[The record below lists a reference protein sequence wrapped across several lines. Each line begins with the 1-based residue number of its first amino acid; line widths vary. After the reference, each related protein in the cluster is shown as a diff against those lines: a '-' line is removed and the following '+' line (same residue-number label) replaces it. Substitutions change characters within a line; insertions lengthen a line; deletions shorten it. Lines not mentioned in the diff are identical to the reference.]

1 MTESSGAAT
10 GAKAR
15 FQQINPHFVVRDVV
29 EAAEY
34 YRDVFGFKILGY
46 YWDPPVFAVVG
57 RDDVVI
63 QFGRIDRG
71 QTVAPNRTRRD
82 EALDA
87 YIWVND
93 LDALFAEMSRRA
105 RRLWKSRS
113 GSLGI
118 VTSFRWKMHLVFGW
132 CLARVCL
139 RGSDRGEPARRRR
152 YQGERTRS
160 FAALC

>member
-1 MTESSGAAT
+1 MTESSAAAA
-10 GAKAR
+10 GSKAR
-15 FQQINPHFVVRDVV
+15 FRGINPHFVVRDVV

-46 YWDPPVFAVVG
+46 FWDPPVFAMVG

-87 YIWVND
+87 YIWVD
-93 LDALFAEMSRRA
+93 DVDALYGE
-105 RRLWKSRS
+105 LKSK
-113 GSLGI
+113 GAKI
-118 VTSFRWKMHLVFGW
+118 VEEPKQQVWDCYEFSVEDAFGFRLVF
-132 CLARVCL
+132 
-139 RGSDRGEPARRRR
+139 SKSTPA
-152 YQGERTRS
+152 E
-160 FAALC
+160 

>member
-93 LDALFAEMSRRA
+93 LDALFAEMKQ
-105 RRLWKSRS
+105 KSAK
-113 GSLGI
+113 I
-118 VTSFRWKMHLVFGW
+118 VEEPKRQPWNCYEFSVEDAFGFRLVFSESMSAG
-132 CLARVCL
+132 
-139 RGSDRGEPARRRR
+139 
-152 YQGERTRS
+152 
-160 FAALC
+160 

>member
-1 MTESSGAAT
+1 MAEASAAASGAR
-10 GAKAR
+10 AR

-46 YWDPPVFAVVG
+46 YWDPPVFAMVR

-71 QTVAPNRTRRD
+71 QTVAPNRIRRD

-87 YIWVND
+87 YIWVDD
-93 LDALFAEMSRRA
+93 LDGLFAELKDKGAKIVEEPRRQPWDCYEFSVEDA
-105 RRLWKSRS
+105 F
-113 GSLGI
+113 G
-118 VTSFRWKMHLVFGW
+118 FQLVFSKSG
-132 CLARVCL
+132 
-139 RGSDRGEPARRRR
+139 PA
-152 YQGERTRS
+152 E
-160 FAALC
+160 

>member
-1 MTESSGAAT
+1 MTESAAEA
-10 GAKAR
+10 GAKVR

-46 YWDPPVFAVVG
+46 YWDPPVFAMVG

-71 QTVAPNRTRRD
+71 RTVAPNRTRRD

-87 YIWVND
+87 YIWVSD
-93 LDALFAEMSRRA
+93 LDGLYAE
-105 RRLWKSRS
+105 LKNK
-113 GSLGI
+113 GLKI
-118 VTSFRWKMHLVFGW
+118 VEEPKRQPWNCYEFSVEDAFGFRIVFGD
-132 CLARVCL
+132 
-139 RGSDRGEPARRRR
+139 GSSAG
-152 YQGERTRS
+152 
-160 FAALC
+160 

>member
-1 MTESSGAAT
+1 VTESSAAAA

-15 FQQINPHFVVRDVV
+15 FQGINPHFVVRDVV

-46 YWDPPVFAVVG
+46 YWDPPVFAMVG

-87 YIWVND
+87 YIWVD
-93 LDALFAEMSRRA
+93 DVDALYAELKGKGA
-105 RRLWKSRS
+105 KIVEEPKHQAWNCYELTVEDAFGFRLIFSKS
-113 GSLGI
+113 
-118 VTSFRWKMHLVFGW
+118 
-132 CLARVCL
+132 A
-139 RGSDRGEPARRRR
+139 PA
-152 YQGERTRS
+152 E
-160 FAALC
+160 

>member
-1 MTESSGAAT
+1 MTESSAAAT

-15 FQQINPHFVVRDVV
+15 FQSINPHFVVRDVV

-46 YWDPPVFAVVG
+46 YWDPPVFAMVG

-71 QTVAPNRTRRD
+71 QTVAPNRARRD

-93 LDALFAEMSRRA
+93 LDALYAELKEKGA
-105 RRLWKSRS
+105 K
-113 GSLGI
+113 I
-118 VTSFRWKMHLVFGW
+118 VEEPKRQPWNCYEFSVEDAFGFRLVFSESSSAG
-132 CLARVCL
+132 
-139 RGSDRGEPARRRR
+139 
-152 YQGERTRS
+152 
-160 FAALC
+160 

>member
-1 MTESSGAAT
+1 MSNAPTKSAE
-10 GAKAR
+10 KAR

-46 YWDPPVFAVVG
+46 YWDPPVFAMVG

-93 LDALFAEMSRRA
+93 LDALFAEMKQ
-105 RRLWKSRS
+105 KSAK
-113 GSLGI
+113 I
-118 VTSFRWKMHLVFGW
+118 VEEPKRQPWNCYEFSVEDAFGFRLVFSESMS
-132 CLARVCL
+132 AV
-139 RGSDRGEPARRRR
+139 
-152 YQGERTRS
+152 
-160 FAALC
+160 

>member
-1 MTESSGAAT
+1 MTESSAAAA
-10 GAKAR
+10 GAKVR

-34 YRDVFGFKILGY
+34 YRDVFGFKIMGY
-46 YWDPPVFAVVG
+46 YWDPPVFAMVG

-87 YIWVND
+87 YIWVSD
-93 LDALFAEMSRRA
+93 LDALFAELKDKGA
-105 RRLWKSRS
+105 K
-113 GSLGI
+113 I
-118 VTSFRWKMHLVFGW
+118 VEEPKRHPWNCYEFSVEDKFGFRIVF
-132 CLARVCL
+132 
-139 RGSDRGEPARRRR
+139 SE
-152 YQGERTRS
+152 S
-160 FAALC
+160 SAAG

>member
-1 MTESSGAAT
+1 MSNAPMKTAE
-10 GAKAR
+10 KAR

-46 YWDPPVFAVVG
+46 YWDPPVFAMVG

-71 QTVAPNRTRRD
+71 QTVSPNRARRD

-87 YIWVND
+87 YIWVSD
-93 LDALFAEMSRRA
+93 LDALFAELKEKGAKIYFVPSGTTFTQESVAVDETQVKGQGRNA
-105 RRLWKSRS
+105 PAPKKKSRKAS
-113 GSLGI
+113 
-118 VTSFRWKMHLVFGW
+118 TQ
-132 CLARVCL
+132 AT
-139 RGSDRGEPARRRR
+139 PA
-152 YQGERTRS
+152 Q
-160 FAALC
+160 

>member
-1 MTESSGAAT
+1 MTESSAAAA
-10 GAKAR
+10 GSKAQ
-15 FQQINPHFVVRDVV
+15 FQGINPHFVVRDVV

-46 YWDPPVFAVVG
+46 YWDPPVFATVG

-87 YIWVND
+87 YIWVSD
-93 LDALFAEMSRRA
+93 LDALFAELREKGAKILEEPKRQPWNCYEFSVEDKFGFR
-105 RRLWKSRS
+105 
-113 GSLGI
+113 I
-118 VTSFRWKMHLVFGW
+118 VFSESSSAG
-132 CLARVCL
+132 
-139 RGSDRGEPARRRR
+139 
-152 YQGERTRS
+152 
-160 FAALC
+160 

>member
-1 MTESSGAAT
+1 MTESSAAAA
-10 GAKAR
+10 GSKAR
-15 FQQINPHFVVRDVV
+15 FQGINPHFVVRDVV

-46 YWDPPVFAVVG
+46 YWDPPVFATVG

-87 YIWVND
+87 YIWVSD
-93 LDALFAEMSRRA
+93 LDALFAELKEKGAKILEEPKRQPWNCYEFSVEDKFGFR
-105 RRLWKSRS
+105 
-113 GSLGI
+113 I
-118 VTSFRWKMHLVFGW
+118 VFSESSSAG
-132 CLARVCL
+132 
-139 RGSDRGEPARRRR
+139 
-152 YQGERTRS
+152 
-160 FAALC
+160 